1 MNSYSVTKAVESDF
15 LSFSELKNQV
25 QKLHIKGRPDLY
37 EKKDSTLSRGE
48 YQKWLESAETELL
61 VVRDTEKSVVGY
73 VILDFKK
80 AGDTNPILKNRCTL
94 FIRSIGISEDHQSKG
109 IGKLLMNEIVKYG
122 REKSVD
128 AIELNV
134 LEFNDRAIQ
143 FYENIG
149 FTTKSRQ
156 MELLF

>member
-1 MNSYSVTKAVESDF
+1 
-15 LSFSELKNQV
+15 
-25 QKLHIKGRPDLY
+25 
-37 EKKDSTLSRGE
+37 
-48 YQKWLESAETELL
+48 
-61 VVRDTEKSVVGY
+61 
-73 VILDFKK
+73 
-80 AGDTNPILKNRCTL
+80 
-94 FIRSIGISEDHQSKG
+94 
-109 IGKLLMNEIVKYG
+109 MNEIVKYG